1 MEEKDITVKDIV
13 DRDENNFRKV
23 YDFVRSRRLLIVF
36 LVILVLGGSYG
47 YYRYREYQK
56 KKQMEEMV
64 QQMVEEV
71 MNQTGTDVEQIEQL
85 LGDDMATLMQSFDI
99 NQLMEMLQNS
109 DELAQELT
117 PEQLQEIVQMFNQ
130 IEQIDLSDLFDTGN

>member
-85 LGDDMATLMQSFDI
+85 LGDDMVTLMQNFDI
-99 NQLMEMLQNS
+99 GQLMEMLQNS
-109 DELAQELT
+109 GELAEELT

>member
-85 LGDDMATLMQSFDI
+85 LGDDMVTLMQNFDI
-99 NQLMEMLQNS
+99 SQLMEMLQNS
-109 DELAQELT
+109 GELAEELT